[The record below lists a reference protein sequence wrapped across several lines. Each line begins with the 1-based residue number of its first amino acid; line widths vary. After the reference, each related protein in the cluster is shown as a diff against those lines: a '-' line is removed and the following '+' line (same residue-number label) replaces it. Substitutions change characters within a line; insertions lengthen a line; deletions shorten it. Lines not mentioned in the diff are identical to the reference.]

1 MFALIKNQHQLE
13 LIFSRI
19 PILNSNKIEAYVLK
33 DMMLENIINNKG
45 NLKLKEI
52 KRPIIISSEK
62 TKIPKLFDQLIKKRE
77 HISLVVDNTKTT
89 IGIVTLEDIIET
101 ILGYE
106 IVDENDK
113 VEDMQMLAKKIS
125 LNGGNSL
132 GSNTDKS

>member
-1 MFALIKNQHQLE
+1 M
-13 LIFSRI
+13 
-19 PILNSNKIEAYVLK
+19 
-33 DMMLENIINNKG
+33 
-45 NLKLKEI
+45 
-52 KRPIIISSEK
+52 
-62 TKIPKLFDQLIKKRE
+62 
-77 HISLVVDNTKTT
+77 VVDNTKTT

>member
-1 MFALIKNQHQLE
+1 M
-13 LIFSRI
+13 
-19 PILNSNKIEAYVLK
+19 
-33 DMMLENIINNKG
+33 G
-45 NLKLKEI
+45 NLKLKKI
-52 KRPIIISSEK
+52 QRPIIISTEK